1 MVMINS
7 EYTGVVISCFVKL
20 LFAFLPI
27 VVLAASEDAPT
38 LFAAHCK
45 SCHQEGNVTRAPLPE
60 TMKSKQPAYILAA
73 LETGSMRPQAMHL
86 SSEQKLL
93 LANYLGSA
101 EGAKVSMTGFCS
113 AGTPALTD
121 STFWN
126 GWGVD
131 VKNSRFQPADQA
143 KLTLADLPK
152 LKLKWAFGFPQA
164 ISAFGQPS
172 LVGGKLYLGSEN
184 GTIYALNAKTGCI
197 YWTFKA
203 PAVVRTAIT
212 IAGTTHNRYVAYL
225 GDNQANVYALDAE
238 TGKQLWKTKVD
249 EHRLA
254 RVTGSPKL
262 YEDRIY
268 VPVSSVEEVS
278 PGNPKYECCTFRGS
292 VVALDVETGKVAWK
306 TFMVPDEPT
315 PRKKNSAGTQLYG
328 PSGAAV
334 WMSPTIDLKRK
345 ALYIGTG
352 NGYSDPDTIYSDSIQ
367 ALELKTGKRLWV
379 KQFTKGDGWNFA
391 CINPNK
397 SSCPDVSGPDVD
409 FGASPILVTTLA
421 GKDLLIVGQKSGV
434 VHALDPDASGA
445 IQWQTRIG
453 KGGSLGGIQ
462 WGMAA
467 DKSKLYAALSDWTPG
482 KPELEGGLFAL
493 EIETGEK
500 VWHTPAPLPDC
511 KGIPNCSAAQMSPV
525 TAMAGVIFSGS
536 MDGHLRAYDSD
547 SGKTVWDFDTRK
559 EFQTVNGVKAKGG
572 SLGGGAGQIVVG
584 GMLFVSS
591 GYGSLAGMP
600 GNVLLAFDVN

>member
-1 MVMINS
+1 MINS

-38 LFAAHCK
+38 LFVAHCK

-60 TMKSKQPAYILAA
+60 TMKSKQPADILAA
-73 LETGSMRPQAMHL
+73 LETGSMRPQGMPL

-101 EGAKVSMTGFCS
+101 EGAKVGMTGFCS

-131 VKNSRFQPADQA
+131 AKNTRFQPADQA

-212 IAGTTHNRYVAYL
+212 IAGTTHNRYVAYF

-278 PGNPKYECCTFRGS
+278 PGNSKYECCTFRGS

-306 TFMVPDEPT
+306 TFMVPEEPT
-315 PRKKNSAGTQLYG
+315 PRKKNSAGTQLFG

-334 WMSPTIDLKRK
+334 WMSPTIDVKRK

-352 NGYSDPDTIYSDSIQ
+352 NGYSDPDTTYSDSIQ

-409 FGASPILVTTLA
+409 FGASPILVSTLT

-493 EIETGEK
+493 QIATGEK

-525 TAMAGVIFSGS
+525 TAMARVIFSGS
-536 MDGHLRAYDSD
+536 MDGHLRAYDSE

-572 SLGGGAGQIVVG
+572 SLGGGAGPVVVG